1 MSDLCW
7 LPATE
12 LAALIRARK
21 LWRVE
26 LTEALLAR
34 IERLN
39 PTLNAFCAV
48 TADVARQGAKIAEAA
63 IMHGEPLGAVHGVP
77 VSIKDVLFTRGIVTT
92 GGSRMFADFVPEE
105 DAIAVERLKA
115 AVAAGLGPLALG
127 TDGGG
132 SIRIPAAFCGVYGFK
147 PSFGRIPSGPGF
159 PGWETFTV
167 PAPMTRTVR
176 DAALMLDVLAGP
188 DDRDRHS
195 LPAMAGSYLAACDEP
210 IQGWSVAWSPDL
222 GYAQVEP
229 EVIRL
234 TEEAAGVFEALG
246 CRVETVATGWENPE
260 ETFATMAAAEMY
272 ANWGDRLPEWRDRMD
287 RTLVRF
293 LERGGGVTI
302 GEYLRAARRRREFWL
317 EAQGFLARF
326 DLLLTPTVPVPPF
339 AGDGSWP
346 REIAGEE
353 GGPPG
358 WGGLPPLRFAWVS
371 PTPACPW
378 GFRSGGAVTPIA
390 RCSRRRPS
398 WRRRVPGPP
407 RGRRWTDA
415 EGVPLPPVRAPAPGR
430 GFSPAAPAACGPDPG
445 RPPALRAGN
454 RPGEPRRGGSHGGG
468 EDRGG
473 ARLVRRAGHP
483 HGDALVALDRQS
495 HPRARRGRRRPP
507 GDRDEDGRVD
517 RGRPGRAARDA
528 RAADRPAGPAPPR
541 GAQGAQGGGVGDA
554 PARADAPQRG
564 GGVRRQAG
572 DRGCRQRVP
581 PGGVHPRGTVRRD
594 PRRPHPRRR
603 GQVSLHLRLPRSRA
617 DHPHLGRGAP
627 LRLHALAER
636 VQRVLLLR
644 RPLAGLPQDRLP
656 PCHPELPAPAAA
668 LRPVAA
674 APAFPGPSGP

>member
-21 LWRVE
+21 LSPVE

-92 GGSRMFADFVPEE
+92 GGSRIFADFVPEE

-115 AVAAGLGPLALG
+115 AGAVILGKTTTPEFGHKSLADSPLLGVTRNPWRSDRTPGGSSSGAGAAVAAGLGPLPLR
-127 TDGGG
+127 THC
-132 SIRIPAAFCGVYGFK
+132 R
-147 PSFGRIPSGPGF
+147 PSPP
-159 PGWETFTV
+159 
-167 PAPMTRTVR
+167 PAPIPRPAR
-176 DAALMLDVLAGP
+176 DPALMLDVLAGP

-234 TEEAAGVFEALG
+234 TEESAGVFEALG

-346 REIAGEE
+346 REIA
-353 GGPPG
+353 
-358 WGGLPPLRFAWVS
+358 RQKVS
-371 PTPACPW
+371 PLGWMAFTYPFNLT
-378 GFRSGGAVTPIA
+378 GQ
-390 RCSRRRPS
+390 
-398 WRRRVPGPP
+398 
-407 RGRRWTDA
+407 
-415 EGVPLPPVRAPAPGR
+415 
-430 GFSPAAPAACGPDPG
+430 PAA
-445 RPPALRAGN
+445 
-454 RPGEPRRGGSHGGG
+454 
-468 EDRGG
+468 
-473 ARLVRRAGHP
+473 
-483 HGDALVALDRQS
+483 
-495 HPRARRGRRRPP
+495 
-507 GDRDEDGRVD
+507 
-517 RGRPGRAARDA
+517 
-528 RAADRPAGPAPPR
+528 
-541 GAQGAQGGGVGDA
+541 
-554 PARADAPQRG
+554 
-564 GGVRRQAG
+564 
-572 DRGCRQRVP
+572 
-581 PGGVHPRGTVRRD
+581 
-594 PRRPHPRRR
+594 
-603 GQVSLHLRLPRSRA
+603 
-617 DHPHLGRGAP
+617 
-627 LRLHALAER
+627 
-636 VQRVLLLR
+636 
-644 RPLAGLPQDRLP
+644 
-656 PCHPELPAPAAA
+656 
-668 LRPVAA
+668 
-674 APAFPGPSGP
+674 